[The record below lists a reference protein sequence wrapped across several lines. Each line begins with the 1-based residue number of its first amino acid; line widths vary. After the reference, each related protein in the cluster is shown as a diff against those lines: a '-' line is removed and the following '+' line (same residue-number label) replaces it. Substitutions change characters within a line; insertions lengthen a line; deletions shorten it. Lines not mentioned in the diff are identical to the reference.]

1 MNIGNHRSAR
11 QQGLMLCRHCH
22 TLHKLEHQH
31 KHCHVCDTPLHSRM
45 EHTLQRS
52 WAFLIASIIC
62 FFPANLLPIM
72 TFKSFGS
79 GAPSTIM
86 GGIIELFSKGFW
98 GIGLVVLVASIVI
111 PCLKI
116 LGLLTLLLSLK
127 FHWQTSAR
135 QKTWLYR
142 GVEWVG
148 RWSMLDIFVIA
159 VLVALVQLG
168 NLASISPGHGAT
180 AFAAVVLL
188 TMLSALNFDTRL
200 IWDKY
205 APTDNQHHDTR

>member
-1 MNIGNHRSAR
+1 MSNAPYKSAR
-11 QQGLMLCRHCH
+11 QEGYLLCRHCH
-22 TLHKLEHQH
+22 TLHTLDQQD
-31 KHCHVCDTPLHSRM
+31 KHCHVCKTPLHSRM

-52 WAFLIASIIC
+52 WAFLLASVIC

-86 GGIIELFSKGFW
+86 GGIIELFSGGFW
-98 GIGLVVLVASIVI
+98 GIGLVVLIASIII

-116 LGLLTLLLSLK
+116 LGMLTLLLSLK
-127 FHWQTSAR
+127 FHWRTSAR

-168 NLASISPGHGAT
+168 SLASISPGHGAT
-180 AFAAVVLL
+180 AFAAVVIL

-205 APTDNQHHDTR
+205 APTDTRHHDT